1 MESVG
6 MVVGVLLLLE
16 YGVIVAC
23 VLSMAGV
30 LLVVASVLLVVVG
43 VAELQKIMHTGNDV
57 VRPNVVRRVLRDAY
71 ESTLSSM
78 TLHS

>member
-1 MESVG
+1 

-23 VLSMAGV
+23 VLSMPGV

-43 VAELQKIMHTGNDV
+43 VAELQKTMPNI
-57 VRPNVVRRVLRDAY
+57 VRHGHEAKHC
-71 ESTLSSM
+71 EAGS
-78 TLHS
+78 